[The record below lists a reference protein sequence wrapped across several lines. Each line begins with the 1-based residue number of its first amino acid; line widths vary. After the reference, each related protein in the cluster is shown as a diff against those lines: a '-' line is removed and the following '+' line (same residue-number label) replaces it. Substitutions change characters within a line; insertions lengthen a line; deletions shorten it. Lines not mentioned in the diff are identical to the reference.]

1 MAMEGV
7 VARVR
12 TGVLKA
18 WLLSKGIDLR
28 GCVER
33 RDLED
38 EAKKLNGQENDLEA
52 FVGRSAAQQEEEGG
66 RAKRRRAGSTPP
78 AESEAQE
85 EAGEA
90 DRGDDEGVIAA
101 VREAAEG
108 GSDFVKCGSFAGAL
122 PGFSFKLGKE
132 GLGYYREAAGVA
144 SRAEEVPTK
153 SRGPGPEPS
162 SSSSS
167 KRNCRHGTESA
178 DREDGFFDGWSI
190 KEIKRWLG
198 DRGLGTEGCLERS
211 DLVARAMEARCGAAV
226 PPAAPSR
233 PLQPP
238 AFELLRVEGVHPSG
252 RRLQDLCSGSVRA
265 ALVSNYMTDAPW
277 FAQEFPDLVSS
288 EELIVCHDGKSGM
301 RREAEALWGELKRA
315 RLRHGLGS
323 GGRGRL
329 VVHAPDL
336 PIPYGT
342 HHSKFFVL
350 VYTDGRLRLIIHS
363 ANLLHGDCTNKT
375 QGERTEPLLGA
386 KNQNKTERG
395 SHFC

>member
-1 MAMEGV
+1 VSPQG
-7 VARVR
+7 
-12 TGVLKA
+12 T
-18 WLLSKGIDLR
+18 
-28 GCVER
+28 
-33 RDLED
+33 
-38 EAKKLNGQENDLEA
+38 
-52 FVGRSAAQQEEEGG
+52 EEEG
-66 RAKRRRAGSTPP
+66 RAKRRWA
-78 AESEAQE
+78 
-85 EAGEA
+85 
-90 DRGDDEGVIAA
+90 
-101 VREAAEG
+101 
-108 GSDFVKCGSFAGAL
+108 
-122 PGFSFKLGKE
+122 
-132 GLGYYREAAGVA
+132 
-144 SRAEEVPTK
+144 
-153 SRGPGPEPS
+153 GPGPEPS

-167 KRNCRHGTESA
+167 SSSKRNRRHGTEGA
-178 DREDGFFDGWSI
+178 AREDGFFDGWSI

-198 DRGLGTEGCLERS
+198 DRGLGTESCLERS
-211 DLVARAMEARCGAAV
+211 DLVTRAMEARRGAAV
-226 PPAAPSR
+226 PPA
-233 PLQPP
+233 

-265 ALVSNYMTDAPW
+265 ALVSNYMIDAPW

-288 EELIVCHDGKSGM
+288 EELIVCHGLGGAGM
-301 RREAEALWGELKRA
+301 RPEAEALWGELRRA

-363 ANLLHGDCTNKT
+363 ANLLHGDCTHKT

-386 KNQNKTERG
+386 KNQNETERG